1 MIPLNQL
8 GVGFVSQKK
17 KKKKLGVG
25 FDLFPVN
32 LQNIPCLDELD
43 FESIFCGLIYFFEI
57 QCY

>member
-8 GVGFVSQKK
+8 GVGFVSQ

-32 LQNIPCLDELD
+32 LQNISCLDELD